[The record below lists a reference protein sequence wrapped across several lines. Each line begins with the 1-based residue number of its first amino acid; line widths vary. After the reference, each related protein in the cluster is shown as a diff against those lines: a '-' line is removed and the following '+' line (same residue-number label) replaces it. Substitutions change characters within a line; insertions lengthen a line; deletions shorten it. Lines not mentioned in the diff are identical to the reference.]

1 MAQWILKVLTFSLSA
16 LIFCGLACW
25 PVPFFTQF
33 SEAVNC
39 MEGKDRATNT
49 QNIEKVEVIK
59 HLSQI
64 VRDIKNL
71 ILNFS
76 NCGFKGQ
83 KTMIQYKLCLPE
95 NILSPLKYMWIKI
108 RLL

>member
-1 MAQWILKVLTFSLSA
+1 MQKPGQRILKVLTFCLSA
-16 LIFCGLACW
+16 LIFCGLVCW

-39 MEGKDRATNT
+39 MERKDRATNT

-64 VRDIKNL
+64 ERDIKNQ

-76 NCGFKGQ
+76 KHGFKGQ
-83 KTMIQYKLCLPE
+83 KTMVQHKLHLLE
-95 NILSPLKYMWIKI
+95 NISVEIYVIKT
-108 RLL
+108 

>member
-1 MAQWILKVLTFSLSA
+1 MKVLTFSLST
-16 LIFCGLACW
+16 LIFCSLASW

-39 MEGKDRATNT
+39 MERKGRATNT
-49 QNIEKVEVIK
+49 QNIEKVDVIK

-76 NCGFKGQ
+76 NRGFKGQ
-83 KTMIQYKLCLPE
+83 KTTVQHKFCFLE
-95 NILSPLKYMWIKI
+95 NISVEIDVVKT
-108 RLL
+108 